1 MAEILCIHQTH
12 SLSPG
17 HTAIH
22 FPTFLAVRHGLNSG
36 QWDVSK
42 SDLCHCQDW
51 LFKSLHS
58 QSSMSFPLPAIWNRA
73 HVGATCWR
81 QRSNRMKGACV
92 LESPLENSHPTG
104 NTHIGL
110 SWTRNTL
117 SFYEATESS
126 GFICWSIQC
135 HIQPLP
141 VYLVVSSFSLEVPE
155 NLYLEF
161 DT

>member
-22 FPTFLAVRHGLNSG
+22 FPTFLAVRHGWTPG

-51 LFKSLHS
+51 PFKSLHS
-58 QSSMSFPLPAIWNRA
+58 QSSISSSGIWNRA

-81 QRSNRMKGACV
+81 QRSNRMKELCPWITLGKQ
-92 LESPLENSHPTG
+92 PPNQQHPHRT
-104 NTHIGL
+104 L
-110 SWTRNTL
+110 SWTRNKL

-126 GFICWSIQC
+126 GFICYEAFSVTFS
-135 HIQPLP
+135 HLP

-155 NLYLEF
+155 NLYL
-161 DT
+161 